1 LDLKDFALGPIH
13 YSSKLQGLFK
23 ECNFIEIV
31 PFAIPWSLNIVPI
44 YVLYFVLDN
53 IVLMENMTY
62 VFIWGLIMHL
72 IMYVQLHI
80 QNIFFIIYTMRHLFN
95 MHIALNDSNGL

>member
-1 LDLKDFALGPIH
+1 MDLKDFALGPIH

-23 ECNFIEIV
+23 ECNFIEVV

-80 QNIFFIIYTMRHLFN
+80 QNIFLSFIQ
-95 MHIALNDSNGL
+95 